1 MNTKAQE
8 VRETA
13 PTIMFEVMDMK
24 RMLAVVCGLW
34 LCAAGCGMGQLPG
47 KTENRM
53 DGGFTADVTVT
64 SADSEICGTL
74 TRYGTNAWCVTFTEP
89 PALAGVALD
98 FTDEEVKASYKGL
111 AFSVPQSAQ
120 AIRTE
125 LSGLM
130 ETVDSLALSPELDGT
145 SKDGLIVCEGEGS
158 CGAYTLTCAE
168 DGTPLTYALPS
179 YGVTVTF
186 DSFTAQD
193 TSPATETVPKTYPAP
208 DAPTDAPSDAP
219 TEAAT

>member
-8 VRETA
+8 VQETA

-24 RMLAVVCGLW
+24 RMLAAACALW
-34 LCAAGCGMGQLPG
+34 LFAAGCGMGQLPG

-53 DGGFTADVTVT
+53 DGGFIADVTVT
-64 SADSEICGTL
+64 SADSETCGTL
-74 TRYGTNAWCVTFTEP
+74 TRYGTNAWTVTFTDP
-89 PALAGVALD
+89 PSLAGVALE

-111 AFSVPQSAQ
+111 EFSVPQSAQ

-130 ETVDSLALSPELDGT
+130 ETVDSLALSPELDGAA
-145 SKDGLIVCEGEGS
+145 KDGTVVCEGEGS
-158 CGAYTLTCAE
+158 CGAYILTCAE
-168 DGTPLTYALPS
+168 DGTPLTYALPN

-193 TSPATETVPKTYPAP
+193 TAPATETIPKAYPAP
-208 DAPTDAPSDAP
+208 DAPTEPPTDAPA
-219 TEAAT
+219 EAAT